1 MNRLRIVLASCCVVT
16 TCALACFAQTTKAPI
31 TLSSQ
36 DLAAAEW
43 GYRSDISAVPKTL
56 YEEPALAPDGAH
68 GFLPSKIESRISV
81 PQMMDEYCTVR
92 LPVVA
97 RAVEQSTVLA
107 ESKKAVY
114 TVTRFTVDKTLRSG
128 APVKSGNEI
137 TVVELGGAITDEH
150 GVKLRVGYQYD
161 APFAIGHTY
170 LLFLSQAPVRH
181 SKVYLPD
188 RERTEIVD
196 GHLISHGPAHVTGGF
211 LYASRDNQTLAFTQG
226 ESFDDFWK
234 MQLHLG
240 HYPCYGNGSSVPIP
254 LSSDYYRSLPLF

>member
-1 MNRLRIVLASCCVVT
+1 M
-16 TCALACFAQTTKAPI
+16 ACSAQTTKAP
-31 TLSSQ
+31 LSLTSQ
-36 DLAAAEW
+36 DMAAAEW
-43 GYRSDISAVPKTL
+43 GYGYYLSAVQKTL
-56 YEEPALAPDGAH
+56 YEEPVLAPDGAH

-92 LPVVA
+92 MPVVA
-97 RAVEQSTVLA
+97 QATEQSVLLA
-107 ESKKAVY
+107 ESKKTVY
-114 TVTRFTVDKTLRSG
+114 TVTRFTIDKTLRSG
-128 APVKSGNEI
+128 APVKPGGEI

-150 GVKLRVGYQYD
+150 GVELRVGYLYD

-211 LYASRDNQTLAFTQG
+211 LYASRDNQTLAFKQG
-226 ESFDDFWK
+226 ESFDEFWK

-240 HYPCYGNGSSVPIP
+240 HYPCYSYGSSVPTP
-254 LSSDYYRSLPLF
+254 LSGDYYRSLPLF